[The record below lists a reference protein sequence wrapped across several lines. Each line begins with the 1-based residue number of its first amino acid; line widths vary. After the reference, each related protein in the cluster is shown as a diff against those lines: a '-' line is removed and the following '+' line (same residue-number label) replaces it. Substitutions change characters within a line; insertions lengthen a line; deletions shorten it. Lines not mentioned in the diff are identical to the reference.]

1 MGKAIGLFVA
11 GLAGVVL
18 LYYWLFAYSP
28 AWAILVVSTAVIYL
42 IAQYIIWFIRKVRQT
57 RSDTVREL
65 DDKGS

>member
-1 MGKAIGLFVA
+1 MAKAIGLFVA

-42 IAQYIIWFIRKVRQT
+42 IAQYIIWFIRKVRRT
-57 RSDTVREL
+57 RAVGMKKLEE
-65 DDKGS
+65 